1 VTVESGPVS
10 LEELDPASWSALD
23 RLARALHVREAGL
36 QPTLDA
42 IAATAV
48 QTVTGAE
55 YAGINLLER
64 GHFRPQAVAGRPP
77 VTLDALQQQ
86 TGTGPC
92 IDCSREQVIFRV
104 DDMGAET
111 RWPRYAELAVSL
123 GVGAMLCVPLEVD
136 GENLGSVSLYGLR
149 PRCFAGHD
157 DRLAGLFATHAALVL
172 ADARRTGQLHAALA
186 SRDVIGQAKGILME
200 RERITADAAF
210 ARLAASS
217 QRVNRKLAVVAR
229 ELTETGVLPG

>member
-1 VTVESGPVS
+1 VTLESGAVS
-10 LEELDPASWSALD
+10 LEDLDPASWSALD
-23 RLARALHVREAGL
+23 RLARALHVREAKL

-42 IAATAV
+42 IAVTAV
-48 QTVTGAE
+48 QTITGAG

-77 VTLDALQQQ
+77 VALDALQQQ

-104 DDMGAET
+104 DDMTAET

-123 GVGAMLCVPLEVD
+123 GVAAMLCVPLEAG
-136 GENLGSVSLYGLR
+136 GENLGSVSLYGLE
-149 PRCFAGHD
+149 PRCFTGHD

-172 ADARRTGQLHAALA
+172 ADARRTEQLRAALA

-210 ARLAASS
+210 RMLAASS

-229 ELTETGVLPG
+229 ELAETGVLPA